1 MKTRIIP
8 AAFAVLAVSSFA
20 AFAAPTMTTGV
31 IKSMDAKTQTVTLAD
46 GSVYV
51 LPKGFNA
58 KTLKVGEKVAVAWT
72 LSAGKNVAETI
83 KAAK

>member
-8 AAFAVLAVSSFA
+8 TAFAVLAVSSFA

-31 IKSMDAKTQTVTLAD
+31 IKSMDAKAQTVTLAD

-51 LPKGFNA
+51 LPKGFDA
-58 KTLKVGEKVAVAWT
+58 KKLKVGEKVTVEWE
-72 LSAGKNVAETI
+72 LSSGKNMIATI
-83 KAAK
+83 KPAT